1 VPNRSDKLA
10 VDGGRPVRDD
20 FLIFGS
26 PDIRDDEIQEVVA
39 TLRSGW
45 VGTGPRVGRFEEA
58 FRDYIGAPHAVA
70 LNSCTAGLHLSLI
83 ALGIKAGDEV
93 ITTPMT
99 FASTA
104 NVVHHLGAKPV
115 FVDCRRDTMCIDAD
129 RIEEA
134 ITART
139 RALIPIHF
147 AGRAAPMT
155 SIMEIARRH
164 NLKVIEDAAHAVETV
179 AQGRKVGTIGDA
191 TCFSFYVTK
200 NVITAEGGMV
210 TTADEEVAN
219 WIKVAGLHGLSKDAW
234 KRYSDEG
241 FKHYEVTFPGFKY
254 NMMDIQAA
262 LGIHQLARV
271 VDNHRRRAELW
282 ERYRES
288 FSDLPVVLPAPV
300 AEGDRHANH
309 LFTLLLNIE
318 DLRMTRD
325 GVMEAL
331 HREGIGTGIHY
342 RALHLHPFYRETY
355 GYRQGQFPNAEW
367 VSERTL
373 SIPFSTKLTE
383 KDAADV
389 MVAVRKV
396 LLAALK

>member
-1 VPNRSDKLA
+1 MSNRPEKLA
-10 VDGGRPVRDD
+10 MDGGTPVRED

-26 PDIRDDEIQEVVA
+26 PDIREDEIGEVVA

-70 LNSCTAGLHLSLI
+70 LNSCTAGIHLSLI
-83 ALGIKAGDEV
+83 GLGIQPGDEV

-99 FASTA
+99 FASSA
-104 NVVHHLGAKPV
+104 NVVHHVGAKPV
-115 FVDCRRDTMCIDAD
+115 FVDCRRDTMCIDPG

-134 ITART
+134 VTERT
-139 RALIPIHF
+139 RALLPIHF
-147 AGRAAPMT
+147 AGRAAPMR
-155 SIMEIARRH
+155 SILDIARRH
-164 NLKVIEDAAHAVETV
+164 ELKVIEDAAHAVETV
-179 AQGRKVGTIGDA
+179 AGGRKVGTIGDA

-210 TTADEEVAN
+210 TTPHEDVAN

-271 VDNHRRRAELW
+271 EENHRRRAVLW
-282 ERYRES
+282 ERYKEA
-288 FSDLPVVLPAPV
+288 FSDLPVVLPAKV
-300 AEGDRHANH
+300 EDGDRHAHH
-309 LFTLLLNIE
+309 LFTLLLKIE

-325 GVMEAL
+325 KVMEAL
-331 HREGIGTGIHY
+331 HHEGIGTGIHY
-342 RALHLHPFYRETY
+342 IALHLHPFYRDAY
-355 GYRQGQFPNAEW
+355 GYRLGQFPNAEW
-367 VSERTL
+367 ISERTL

-383 KDAADV
+383 KDVEDV
-389 MVAVRKV
+389 MRAVRKV